1 MPPLSERVRT
11 TKKFGGRKHQT
22 AIKSYNLCSA
32 YTIDGDTPSREESIL
47 KQEIFQCFR
56 YETLKTHGNRQ
67 KVKYP
72 VRN

>member
-22 AIKSYNLCSA
+22 ALKTYNLYSV
-32 YTIDGDTPSREESIL
+32 YTIDGDSPSREESIL

-56 YETLKTHGNRQ
+56 YETFKARRNRQ
-67 KVKYP
+67 KLKYP
-72 VRN
+72 IRN